1 MTWLIS
7 LLAALLPAGIKA
19 WLGIKQDAAVTSGV
33 NQEKANESTAA
44 LKNAS
49 DANAIAGD
57 VDRMSDAELR
67 DSPYANR
74 IDN

>member
-1 MTWLIS
+1 MSWIIS
-7 LLAALLPAGIKA
+7 LVMAAIKA
-19 WLGIKQDAAVTSGV
+19 FFGVKQDQASDAGV
-33 NQEKANESTAA
+33 NKEKANEATQA

-49 DANAIAGD
+49 DANAISGD
-57 VDRMSDAELR
+57 VDRMSADELR